1 MTYTLDT
8 NAVAAIL
15 REDQPFI
22 RRVAAAVDRRD
33 RVTLNAV
40 SYFETKRGLVAPM
53 FGRKLEIF
61 GRFVRRFKMLPL
73 DLAALDAAADIYA
86 DLRRKGTPLE
96 DADILV
102 AGIALAQ
109 DAVLITRNL
118 KHFRRIGG
126 LRLESWEA

>member
-53 FGRKLEIF
+53 FSRKLKIF
-61 GRFVRRFKMLPL
+61 GRFVGRFEMLPL
-73 DLAALDAAADIYA
+73 DLVALDISADIYA

-102 AGIALAQ
+102 AGIALAH
-109 DAVLITRNL
+109 DAVLVTRNL
-118 KHFRRIGG
+118 KHFERIEG

>member
-22 RRVAAAVDRRD
+22 RRVAAAVARRD
-33 RVTLNAV
+33 RVTLNAI

-53 FGRKLEIF
+53 FSKKLTVF
-61 GRFVRRFKMLPL
+61 GRFVKRFEILPL
-73 DLAALDAAADIYA
+73 DLAAPDAAADIYA

-102 AGIALAQ
+102 AGIALAK

-118 KHFRRIGG
+118 KHFRRIEG

>member
-22 RRVAAAVDRRD
+22 RRVAAAVARRD
-33 RVTLNAV
+33 KITLNAV
-40 SYFETKRGLVAPM
+40 SYFETTRGLGAPM
-53 FGRKLEIF
+53 FSRKLEIF
-61 GRFVRRFKMLPL
+61 GRFVGRFEMLPL

-86 DLRRKGTPLE
+86 DLRRKGTPPE

-102 AGIALAQ
+102 AGIAPLH
-109 DAVLITRNL
+109 DAVLVTRNL
-118 KHFRRIGG
+118 KHFERIAG